1 MSRNRTALLALIA
14 CVLSA
19 LPFGAGAQTLKIATI
34 APDGTSWMAEMR
46 NGAKQIAAR
55 TEGRVKFKFYPGGVM
70 GNDAIVLRKIRITQL
85 HGGAIMGGGLA
96 AIYPDANIY
105 SLPFAFRSY
114 GEVDYVRRRMDAL
127 IREGLKE
134 RGFVSFGLAEA
145 GFSHMMSNRP
155 IRTVGDLKGQKV
167 WVPLGDR
174 VGTAALK
181 ALKVSPIPLPL
192 TDVLTAL
199 QTGLVDT
206 VMSSPIG
213 HIALQWHTRVKY
225 LTDIPLLYLYG
236 VLVIERGAFER
247 LRPGDQAIVREVMEG
262 VYSKIGRRN
271 REGNESARQALR
283 RQGIVFVTVSQ
294 KNWEQWR
301 QSLTKTVNRLSQQG
315 IFTAAM
321 LKILEGHLNDY
332 RRIALKSK

>member
-1 MSRNRTALLALIA
+1 M
-14 CVLSA
+14 V
-19 LPFGAGAQTLKIATI
+19 
-34 APDGTSWMAEMR
+34 
-46 NGAKQIAAR
+46 
-55 TEGRVKFKFYPGGVM
+55 
-70 GNDAIVLRKIRITQL
+70 
-85 HGGAIMGGGLA
+85 GGGLA

-114 GEVDYVRRRMDAL
+114 DEVDYVRRRMDAL

-145 GFSHMMSNRP
+145 GLSYLMSNRP

-167 WVPLGDR
+167 WVPAGDR
-174 VGTAALK
+174 IGTAALK

-192 TDVLTAL
+192 TDVLTGL

-206 VMSSPIG
+206 VMNSPIG

-236 VLVIERGAFER
+236 VLVIERRAFER

-271 REGNESARQALR
+271 REDNESARQALR

-294 KNWEQWR
+294 KNWQQWR
-301 QSLTKTVNRLSQQG
+301 QTLTKTVNRLSEQG

-321 LKILEGHLNDY
+321 LKTLEGHLDDY
-332 RRIALKSK
+332 RHASAGLK

>member
-1 MSRNRTALLALIA
+1 MSRNRTALFALIA
-14 CVLSA
+14 WVLSA
-19 LPFGAGAQTLKIATI
+19 PPFGAGAQTLKIATI

-70 GNDAIVLRKIRITQL
+70 GNDTIVLRKIRIAQL

-114 GEVDYVRRRMDAL
+114 DEVDYVRRRMDAL
-127 IREGLKE
+127 IGEGLREK
-134 RGFVSFGLAEA
+134 GFVSFGLAEA
-145 GFSHMMSNRP
+145 GFTYLMSNRP
-155 IRTVGDLKGQKV
+155 IRTVGNLKGQKV
-167 WVPLGDR
+167 WLPAGDR
-174 VGTAALK
+174 VGAAALK
-181 ALKVSPIPLPL
+181 AFKVSPIPLPL
-192 TDVLTAL
+192 TDVLTGL

-206 VMSSPIG
+206 VINSPIG

-225 LTDIPLLYLYG
+225 LTDTPLLYVYSL
-236 VLVIERGAFER
+236 LVIDRKAFHR

-262 VYSKIGRRN
+262 ASRRVNRRN
-271 REGNESARQALR
+271 RQGNESARQALR

-294 KNWEQWR
+294 ENWEQWR
-301 QSLTKTVNRLSQQG
+301 QTLTAAVNRLSRQG
-315 IFTAAM
+315 VFTAAM
-321 LKILEGHLNDY
+321 LKILHGHLDDY
-332 RRIALKSK
+332 RRLSASLK

>member
-70 GNDAIVLRKIRITQL
+70 GNDTIVLRKIRIAQL

-114 GEVDYVRRRMDAL
+114 DEVDYVRRRMDAL

-192 TDVLTAL
+192 TDVLTGL
-199 QTGLVDT
+199 QTGLIDT
-206 VMSSPIG
+206 VMNSPIG

-262 VYSKIGRRN
+262 VYSKIGRHN

-321 LKILEGHLNDY
+321 LEILEGHLDDY
-332 RRIALKSK
+332 RRVALKSK